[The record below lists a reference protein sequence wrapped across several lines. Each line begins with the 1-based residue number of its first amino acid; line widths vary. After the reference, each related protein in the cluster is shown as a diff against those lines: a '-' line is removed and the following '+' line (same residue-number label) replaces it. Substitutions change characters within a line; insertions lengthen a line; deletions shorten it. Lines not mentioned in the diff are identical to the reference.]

1 MDAAERERTFAD
13 ARAAGAKIDF
23 HIFDV
28 PVEELWHRL
37 THRAAAAGR
46 GDYPMTLDELR
57 WAASLFESPMADELR
72 GVDKAPGRVGSAAG
86 LMSGRDRHRSGLE
99 ARTALGHGI
108 RARGGTDGGGELAAQ
123 VRLVAVAEIRS
134 DVGPPHL
141 LPPRDPLGRLDQAQ
155 PAQHP
160 GR

>member
-72 GVDKAPGRVGSAAG
+72 GVDTWTRHQGG
-86 LMSGRDRHRSGLE
+86 L
-99 ARTALGHGI
+99 
-108 RARGGTDGGGELAAQ
+108 
-123 VRLVAVAEIRS
+123 
-134 DVGPPHL
+134 GP
-141 LPPRDPLGRLDQAQ
+141 LPA
-155 PAQHP
+155 
-160 GR
+160 

>member
-13 ARAAGAKIDF
+13 ARAAGGKIDF

-57 WAASLFESPMADELR
+57 WVASLFESPMADELR
-72 GVDKAPGRVGSAAG
+72 GVDTWTRHQGG
-86 LMSGRDRHRSGLE
+86 L
-99 ARTALGHGI
+99 
-108 RARGGTDGGGELAAQ
+108 
-123 VRLVAVAEIRS
+123 
-134 DVGPPHL
+134 GP
-141 LPPRDPLGRLDQAQ
+141 LPA
-155 PAQHP
+155 
-160 GR
+160 